1 MEQLAFFV
9 TKSFE
14 YSNTTNRVLE
24 IIKMTTKFDEEN
36 LDKSDAKVSDD
47 SVNSMDEDESVDIEI
62 TDNNDVKSEI
72 CDKTSDRTAIEPSN
86 SPLPLIKK
94 FRTHVTKNWL
104 ISDCPKKKNTPPPQ
118 PAPPILE
125 NQENKTANLIRV
137 EDLVAK
143 KPLMVRAKPVN
154 ELLKQIREINN
165 QSPLHK
171 MNDSLKVEIEDVK
184 SSGKSFSLPRR
195 RKLIK
200 CN

>member
-24 IIKMTTKFDEEN
+24 IIKMTTKFDDEN
-36 LDKSDAKVSDD
+36 MDKSDQKVNED
-47 SVNSMDEDESVDIEI
+47 SINSMDEDESVDIEI
-62 TDNNDVKSEI
+62 TDNNDVKNEI
-72 CDKTSDRTAIEPSN
+72 CDKSSDRTTIEPSN

-94 FRTHVTKNWL
+94 FRDGSKHVTKNWL
-104 ISDCPKKKNTPPPQ
+104 ISDCPKKKDTPPPTSQ
-118 PAPPILE
+118 E
-125 NQENKTANLIRV
+125 NQENATNLIRV

-143 KPLMVRAKPVN
+143 KPLSVRAKPVN

-165 QSPLHK
+165 QSPLH
-171 MNDSLKVEIEDVK
+171 DSLKVEIEDVK
-184 SSGKSFSLPRR
+184 TATGKFISFSPRR
-195 RKLIK
+195 CKLIK